1 MRTYRVC
8 YEQDEAGYWV
18 ATVQGVPGCH
28 TQARSLETVRDRVRE
43 ALAVCVD
50 DADKATLVDFFHL
63 RRAPV
68 LALAKRA
75 MAARSRA
82 DKAHDEAQRL
92 LTDAIQRLMD
102 ADLSQRDAAVVLGL
116 SHQRVA
122 QLMQA
127 GRRGARAA
135 GNHDAHS
142 TTATR
147 RRRA

>member
-1 MRTYRVC
+1 MKTYRVR
-8 YEQDEAGYWV
+8 YEQDEVGYWV

-50 DADKATLVDFFHL
+50 DADKARLVDFFHL

-82 DKAHDEAQRL
+82 DKAHDAAQRL

-122 QLMQA
+122 QLMEA
-127 GRRGARAA
+127 RRRGARAA
-135 GNHDAHS
+135 AKGADHAQ
-142 TTATR
+142 TVA

>member
-1 MRTYRVC
+1 MRTYRVR

-50 DADKATLVDFFHL
+50 DVDKAKLVDFFHL
-63 RRAPV
+63 RRAPA

-122 QLMQA
+122 QLMEA
-127 GRRGARAA
+127 RRRGARAVAKGA
-135 GNHDAHS
+135 GHAQ
-142 TTATR
+142 TAA